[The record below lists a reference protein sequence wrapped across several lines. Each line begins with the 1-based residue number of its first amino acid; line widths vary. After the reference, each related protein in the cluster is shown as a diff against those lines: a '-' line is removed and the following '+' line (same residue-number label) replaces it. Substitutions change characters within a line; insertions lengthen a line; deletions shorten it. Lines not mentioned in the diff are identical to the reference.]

1 VEIVGN
7 RTRDRIITHKKRI
20 SDAYERDFEMT
31 SEKTV
36 VIQHEALLSTV
47 EALFEKWGFSQKESG
62 LIADVLVAADLSGID
77 SHGIRR
83 LGMYEGIIAK
93 GIVQV
98 RNQPAVERETSAIA
112 LVNANRAMGQL
123 SALFS
128 MDLAVKKAKSQGV
141 GVVVTRDSNH
151 FGIAGY
157 YAERASKQNLL
168 GVCATNSRAAMPA
181 TFGSLPLIGTN
192 PIAFAFPNAPY
203 DFLYDASS
211 TVVSV
216 GKIEVCAKKGRKL
229 PIPWG
234 LDRNGNTTTKPGE
247 ILDGLASGETG
258 GILPL
263 GGYGEDAGGYKGYG
277 QGLMVE
283 ILTAI
288 LSGGATSDGISRS
301 KKDGAC
307 HFFMVLDPAKFG
319 DVDRMKE
326 QTAAYFE
333 RLRRS
338 NVDRGRR
345 VYIHGEKEFE
355 KRERYLREGIPIEA
369 DAWAEF
375 EEICRRNEVPLR

>member
-1 VEIVGN
+1 
-7 RTRDRIITHKKRI
+7 
-20 SDAYERDFEMT
+20 MT
-31 SEKTV
+31 GEKTV
-36 VIQHEALLSTV
+36 VIRHEALLSMV
-47 EALFEKWGFSQKESG
+47 ETLFEKWGFSQKESG
-62 LIADVLVAADLSGID
+62 LIADVLVTADLSGID
-77 SHGIRR
+77 SHGIQR
-83 LGMYEGIIAK
+83 LSMYESIIAK

-98 RNQPAVERETSAIA
+98 RNQPAIERETPAIA

-168 GVCATNSRAAMPA
+168 GICATNSRATMPA
-181 TFGSLPLIGTN
+181 TFGSSPLIGTN
-192 PIAFAFPNAPY
+192 PIAFAFPNTPY

-216 GKIEVCAKKGRKL
+216 GKIEVCAKKGREL

-234 LDRNGNTTTKPGE
+234 LDREGNPTTNPSE
-247 ILDGLASGETG
+247 ILGGLASGGIG
-258 GILPL
+258 GVLPL
-263 GGYGEDAGGYKGYG
+263 GGSGEDAGGYKGYG

-283 ILTAI
+283 ILTAV
-288 LSGGATSDGISRS
+288 LSGGTTSDGISRA

-319 DVDRMKE
+319 DVERMKE
-326 QTAAYFE
+326 DAAVYFE

-338 NVDRGRR
+338 NIVDRSRR

-355 KRERYLREGIPIEA
+355 KRERYLREGIPIGAEV
-369 DAWAEF
+369 WAEF
-375 EEICRRNEVPLR
+375 EEICRRNEVTVALKPAGLIQES